1 MKRTIAT
8 FLAAGL
14 ILPIAG
20 VVTASQ
26 LQAETATS
34 ATEELL
40 AQTDDR
46 PQPAE
51 SGGRGDRLERL
62 TEELNLTADQ
72 VSQMQAIREATRAS
86 MQAIHENLR
95 AERETLHA
103 LMAGDTPE
111 AELRTQ
117 YDTVQTL
124 QREAADMRFE
134 TMLATREVLTLEQRS
149 ELAELMR
156 QRREERREH
165 SGLRGD
171 RDGLQGGEG

>member
-1 MKRTIAT
+1 
-8 FLAAGL
+8 
-14 ILPIAG
+14 
-20 VVTASQ
+20 
-26 LQAETATS
+26 
-34 ATEELL
+34 
-40 AQTDDR
+40 
-46 PQPAE
+46 
-51 SGGRGDRLERL
+51 
-62 TEELNLTADQ
+62 
-72 VSQMQAIREATRAS
+72 MQAIREATRAS

-124 QREAADMRFE
+124 QCEAADMRFE
-134 TMLATREVLTLEQRS
+134 TMLATREVLTPEQRS

-156 QRREERREH
+156 QRREERRENR
-165 SGLRGD
+165 GLRGD